1 VPSTFFVDARGVIRH
16 LQIGQ
21 VDQASLDLGLDRIR

>member
-1 VPSTFFVDARGVIRH
+1 VPSTFFIDARGTIRH

-21 VDQASLDLGLDRIR
+21 LDQSKLQTGLDRIR